1 MSYLFARSGGRGG
14 FSAARRA
21 FAASHC
27 WSNSSYGAS
36 NNAASAA
43 DEITSKLMHQ
53 RSSVRRVRSRHVHQ
67 RHTTS
72 ELMPPFGFHL
82 DIMRRRASSHVLS
95 HGQPNLTPLHP
106 SFLLYARDDA
116 VVTPLGIAP

>member
-1 MSYLFARSGGRGG
+1 MCG

-21 FAASHC
+21 FSAAHC

-43 DEITSKLMHQ
+43 DEIPSKLMHQ
-53 RSSVRRVRSRHVHQ
+53 RSSVRRVRSRPVIQ

-72 ELMPPFGFHL
+72 ELLAPFGFPL
-82 DIMRRRASSHVLS
+82 DRKSTTSELQPLMRIS
-95 HGQPNLTPLHP
+95 
-106 SFLLYARDDA
+106 YA
-116 VVTPLGIAP
+116 VFCLKKKKKTNMTTEKH